1 MEQEQQNIKQQEL
14 EENYEEVKAK
24 EQKELHAQNLLQEA
38 SETIN
43 QCTEC
48 GQCKGLCPV
57 FKSMRMEHVSPRGHA
72 TILSEKIIRESLF
85 LCTMCKAC
93 EQQCPMNLKVCD
105 AIAKAREALAL
116 RDQGLQSNET
126 MMKNLRE
133 IGNPFVKN
141 N

>member
-48 GQCKGLCPV
+48 GQCKG
-57 FKSMRMEHVSPRGHA
+57 SVSYTHLTLPTTNR
-72 TILSEKIIRESLF
+72 
-85 LCTMCKAC
+85 
-93 EQQCPMNLKVCD
+93 V
-105 AIAKAREALAL
+105 
-116 RDQGLQSNET
+116 
-126 MMKNLRE
+126 
-133 IGNPFVKN
+133 
-141 N
+141 